1 LCHVEFPLTFPLTF
15 CGGYAARSQSFWRGR
30 LLVLAPKFSRGE
42 SQKMKYAAE
51 LFGTFVLVFAGLTTA
66 VIAGAKVGNVG
77 VAMAFGLSLLAM
89 AFAVGPISGC
99 HINPAVTLGMLVSGR
114 MAAKEAVGYWIS
126 QCVGATIASAVV
138 LFIAT
143 GAPGGSLA
151 SLAGAANGF
160 GDHSPASYSMAAAFV
175 AEMFLTSLLVF
186 TVLGATDDRAPA
198 GFAAIP
204 IGLILTVIIL
214 AGIPVTNGS
223 FNPARSIGPAL
234 LVGGW
239 ALQQLWL
246 FIVAPM
252 TGGVLAAVLYRT
264 IRVPGPL
271 ISAKQAEQALPS
283 HRAERRQNSK

>member
-1 LCHVEFPLTFPLTF
+1 
-15 CGGYAARSQSFWRGR
+15 
-30 LLVLAPKFSRGE
+30 
-42 SQKMKYAAE
+42 MKYAAE

-99 HINPAVTLGMLVSGR
+99 HINPAVTLGMVVSRR
-114 MAAKEAVGYWIS
+114 MGIKEAAGYWVA

-204 IGLILTVIIL
+204 IGLILTTIIL
-214 AGIPVTNGS
+214 AGIPITNGS

-252 TGGVLAAVLYRT
+252 TGGVLAALLYKT

-271 ISAKQAEQALPS
+271 ISAKQAEQSLPS
-283 HRAERRQNSK
+283 QRAERQQSKP